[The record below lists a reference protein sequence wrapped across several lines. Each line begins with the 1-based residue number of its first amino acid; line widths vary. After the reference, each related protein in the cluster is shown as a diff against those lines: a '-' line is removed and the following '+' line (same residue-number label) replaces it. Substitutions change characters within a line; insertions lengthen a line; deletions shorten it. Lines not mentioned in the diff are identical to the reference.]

1 MSKAFT
7 KESDGDDD
15 DEVGLPPLPPG
26 GKNYITPQGFERLKT
41 ELLDLIDN
49 ERPRI
54 VEIVPV
60 SYTHLTLPTIY
71 SV

>member
-1 MSKAFT
+1 MCGVFACCGDLCEDRLPMSKAFT

-41 ELLDLIDN
+41 ELLLSLIH
-49 ERPRI
+49 I
-54 VEIVPV
+54 
-60 SYTHLTLPTIY
+60 
-71 SV
+71 